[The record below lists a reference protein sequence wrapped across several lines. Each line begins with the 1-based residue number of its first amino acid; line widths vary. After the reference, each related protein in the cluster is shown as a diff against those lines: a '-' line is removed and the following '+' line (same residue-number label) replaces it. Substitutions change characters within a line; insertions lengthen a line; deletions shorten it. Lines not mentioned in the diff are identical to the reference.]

1 MDRRQLEAAGAEY
14 PLVHVQGL
22 YAVPAGL
29 LWFMI
34 GLSNLEE
41 QRVAGPILVAG
52 FLLCLAGVAGAGL
65 FYRRTYGRVTP
76 TRERQVR
83 YYVALASGFVVFIAA
98 DQLART
104 LLGRPPTVGVSSM
117 ASAWA
122 LGSIVFYAMS
132 SGLRPHH
139 VAIWG
144 ALLVAGLL
152 PIWGTGVDR
161 DAMAAFPIGIATIL
175 SGLLDHRLIAQTFRA
190 YDSLQL
196 ERSDAGA

>member
-1 MDRRQLEAAGAEY
+1 MDRQQLEAAGAEY
-14 PLVHVQGL
+14 PLLHVQGL
-22 YAVPAGL
+22 YAVPAGVIWL
-29 LWFMI
+29 LI
-34 GLSNLEE
+34 GLSNLQE
-41 QRVAGPILVAG
+41 RPVSGSILVAG
-52 FLLCLAGVAGAGL
+52 FLLCLASLAGAGL

-83 YYVALASGFVVFIAA
+83 YYVAFAVGFVVFVAA

-104 LLGRPPTVGVSSM
+104 VLGRPPTVGVSTM

-122 LGSIVFYAMS
+122 LGSLAFYAMS
-132 SGLRPHH
+132 SGLRVHH

-161 DAMAAFPIGIATIL
+161 DAVAAFPIGIATIL
-175 SGLLDHRLIAQTFRA
+175 SGLFDHRLIAQTFRA
-190 YDSLQL
+190 YAGLRL
-196 ERSDAGA
+196 ESSDAGA

>member
-1 MDRRQLEAAGAEY
+1 MDRRQLEAAGARY

-29 LWFMI
+29 LWFLI

-41 QRVAGPILVAG
+41 QRVAGPVLAAG
-52 FLLCLAGVAGAGL
+52 FVLCLAAVAGAGL

-83 YYVALASGFVVFIAA
+83 YYLAFAAGFVVFVAA

-104 LLGRPPTVGVSSM
+104 ILGRPPTVGVSSM

-122 LGSIVFYAMS
+122 LGSLVFYAMS
-132 SGLRPHH
+132 SGLRAHH

-144 ALLVAGLL
+144 ALLIAGLL
-152 PIWGTGVDR
+152 PVWGTGVDR
-161 DAMAAFPIGIATIL
+161 DAMAAFPIGIATIV
-175 SGLLDHRLIAQTFRA
+175 SGLVDHVLIARTFKA
-190 YDSLQL
+190 YEGLQL
-196 ERSDAGA
+196 ENSDAGA

>member
-1 MDRRQLEAAGAEY
+1 MDQRQLEAAGAAY

-29 LWFMI
+29 LWFLI

-41 QRVAGPILVAG
+41 GPVAGPVLVAG
-52 FLLCLAGVAGAGL
+52 FVLCLVGVAGAGL

-83 YYVALASGFVVFIAA
+83 YYVAFAAGFAVFIAA
-98 DQLART
+98 DQLARAV
-104 LLGRPPTVGVSSM
+104 LGRPPTVGVSSM

-122 LGSIVFYAMS
+122 LGSLAFYAMS
-132 SGLRPHH
+132 SGLRAHH
-139 VAIWG
+139 VVIWG
-144 ALLVAGLL
+144 ALFVSGLL

-161 DAMAAFPIGIATIL
+161 DAIAAFPIGIATVL
-175 SGLLDHRLIAQTFRA
+175 SGLFDHRLIVQTFRT
-190 YDSLQL
+190 YDGLQL
-196 ERSDAGA
+196 EHSDAGA

>member
-1 MDRRQLEAAGAEY
+1 MDRRQLEAAGARY
-14 PLVHVQGL
+14 PLVHVEGL
-22 YAVPAGL
+22 YAVPGGL
-29 LWFMI
+29 LWFVI

-41 QRVAGPILVAG
+41 RRVAGPILVAG
-52 FLLCLAGVAGAGL
+52 FVLCLLGVVGAGL

-83 YYVALASGFVVFIAA
+83 YYVAFATGCVVFIAT

-139 VAIWG
+139 VVIWL
-144 ALLVAGLL
+144 ALFVAGLL

-161 DAMAAFPIGIATIL
+161 DALAAFPIGIATIA
-175 SGLLDHRLIAQTFRA
+175 SGLFDHRLIAQTFRA
-190 YDSLQL
+190 YAGMQL
-196 ERSDAGA
+196 EGSDAGA